1 MPVWILPGKWHL
13 LYSRKSNKAHHK
25 TAAKYLAISHVRKP
39 CIRQQQQHI
48 PISVIQHSLRI
59 FCFLLSLVC
68 LELYAFIPS
77 MSIGFICFYI
87 RTIRRFPK
95 GHKKHGTNMVE
106 IIYLFHILSLPAQVL
121 SCNYRQHTT
130 DYAENHIGY
139 GCHKRTRAQQFSRFQ

>member
-25 TAAKYLAISHVRKP
+25 TAAKYLAISHVREP

-48 PISVIQHSLRI
+48 PMSVIQHSLRI
-59 FCFLLSLVC
+59 SCFLLSLVC

-87 RTIRRFPK
+87 RTKYR
-95 GHKKHGTNMVE
+95 E
-106 IIYLFHILSLPAQVL
+106 LLFAGKPVNSNYWVLPAQIL
-121 SCNYRQHTT
+121 RCEHSQHTT
-130 DYAENHIGY
+130 NHAENHIGY
-139 GCHKRTRAQQFSRFQ
+139 GCHKRA

>member
-25 TAAKYLAISHVRKP
+25 TAAKYLAISHVREL

-59 FCFLLSLVC
+59 SCFLLSLVC

-77 MSIGFICFYI
+77 MSIGFICFYV
-87 RTIRRFPK
+87 RTKYRGVLFTGKPVNSNLFRSVRAKILK
-95 GHKKHGTNMVE
+95 YSIGNQE
-106 IIYLFHILSLPAQVL
+106 YLWYHM
-121 SCNYRQHTT
+121 YR
-130 DYAENHIGY
+130 I
-139 GCHKRTRAQQFSRFQ
+139 